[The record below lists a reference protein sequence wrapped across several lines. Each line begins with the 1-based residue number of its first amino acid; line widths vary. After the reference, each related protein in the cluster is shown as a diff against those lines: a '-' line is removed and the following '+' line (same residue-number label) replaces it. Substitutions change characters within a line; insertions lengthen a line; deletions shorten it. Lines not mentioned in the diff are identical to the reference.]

1 MMMEKLSIYIEGHE
15 TSIVIGRGLL
25 GQLKSFSGGKLILL
39 VDENV
44 FKLNGKAFERYKCIL
59 IPQGEKQKSLAFV
72 ETVFRKMV
80 EMEADRTSFL
90 VGIGGGL
97 VTDLAGFVAS
107 TFMRGIPFGFIST
120 TLLGQVDASIGGKNG
135 VNLDGYKNMIGII
148 RQPEF
153 VWCDL
158 DLLETL
164 DIKELRS
171 GFAEVIKYG
180 AIKDSELFEYLEK
193 NHEAILSKEH
203 EALEKIVS
211 KSASIK
217 VNIVSEDVS
226 EHGERKLLNFGHTLG
241 HAIEKLSGILH
252 GEAIA
257 IGMILA
263 ARMSVNLGYLEPGH
277 LQRIEKLI
285 YESGLPLQT
294 GIGPGELFNTL
305 LKDKKRSGTS
315 IHFILLHRIG
325 ESFIHKMD
333 LDLLKKSIYDLY

>member
-1 MMMEKLSIYIEGHE
+1 MEKLSLYIDGHE

-25 GQLKSFSGGKLILL
+25 GQLAGHSGGKLILL

-44 FKLNGKAFERYKCIL
+44 FVLNPKAFEKFNCIL

-80 EMEADRTSFL
+80 ELEADRTSFL

-107 TFMRGIPFGFIST
+107 TFMRGIPFGFVST

-158 DLLETL
+158 DLLGTL
-164 DIKELRS
+164 EAKELRS

-180 AIKDSELFEYLEK
+180 AIKDPELFEYLEK
-193 NHEAILSKEH
+193 NQQAILSREP
-203 EALEKIVS
+203 EALEKVVS
-211 KSASIK
+211 RSASIK
-217 VNIVSEDVS
+217 VEIVTEDVS
-226 EHGERKLLNFGHTLG
+226 EHGDRKLLNFGHTLG
-241 HAIEKLSGILH
+241 HAIEKISGILH

-263 ARMSVNLGYLEPGH
+263 SRMSVNLGF
-277 LQRIEKLI
+277 LQASHEKRIEKLI
-285 YESGLPLQT
+285 FDSGLPLQT
-294 GIGPGELFNTL
+294 AIGPGELFNTL

-315 IHFILLHRIG
+315 IHFILLRRIG
-325 ESFIHKMD
+325 EAFIYKMD
-333 LDLLKKSIYDLY
+333 LDQLKKSIYDLY